1 MAKDAEYKVAL
12 PSANIRPDSIIT
24 QADALML
31 DVYILTNMKW
41 VDVWMMFKGKTGT
54 KVANSTKASQYL
66 GLHDVKIYIEE
77 RCRQLNAYI
86 TKTAPA
92 VGGTSDSNEVTKED
106 FKQILRISVD
116 HAKDVNDPLHIDATK
131 ALLPK
136 AVKALE
142 ADEKQEPPRR
152 YLPVTCSICR
162 YKIFAE
168 EEAIDECELCKY
180 KQYANEHGVEYT
192 PQTQLQKQEDYADQ
206 RKGDRGIAD

>member
-1 MAKDAEYKVAL
+1 MAKEQEYKVGL
-12 PSANIRPDSIIT
+12 PAANIRADSIIT

-31 DVYILTNMKW
+31 DVYILTQMKW
-41 VDVWMMFKGKTGT
+41 IDVWMMFKGKTGT
-54 KVANSTKASQYL
+54 KVANNAKASQYL

-86 TKTAPA
+86 NKNSTTAA
-92 VGGTSDSNEVTKED
+92 TDNNEVTKED

-142 ADEKQEPPRR
+142 ADEVQEPPRR
-152 YLPVTCSICR
+152 YIPETCSICR
-162 YKIFAE
+162 YRKFCE
-168 EEAIDECELCKY
+168 QECEDECDLCKY
-180 KQYANEHGVEYT
+180 KKYANEHGVEYT